1 MIDFVDLLRPEG
13 MSELIFLALIG
24 TSFIASFITAAFGI
38 GGGGLLLAVMAT
50 LVPVTALIP
59 THGVIQIG
67 SNLGRVLM
75 TFRHVF
81 WPALPWF
88 TVGSVIGALAGGA
101 VVVNLPVALVQIGIG
116 AFVMWSVLGTA
127 PKSIRDWPFLI
138 GAVSSFLTMFF
149 GATGLFVAT
158 FTKSQNL
165 PRHAHVATHATLM
178 TVQHGVKSAAFGLL
192 GFAFAEWWGFVIVM
206 IAAGFIGTLAGLQLL
221 NRMDDRRFKRALDIV
236 LLLLSA
242 RLIYAGLS
250 DLWLD
255 ITTHLPDGGNQ

>member
-1 MIDFVDLLRPEG
+1 MMPFIEFLRPEV
-13 MSELIFLALIG
+13 MTDTVFLALTG

-38 GGGGLLLAVMAT
+38 GGGALLLAVMAT

-75 TFRHVF
+75 TIRHVF

-88 TVGSVIGALAGGA
+88 TAGSIIGALAGGA

-116 AFVMWSVLGTA
+116 GFVMWSVLGSP
-127 PKSIRDWPFLI
+127 PKQIRDLPFLI
-138 GAVSSFLTMFF
+138 GGISSFLTMFF
-149 GATGLFVAT
+149 GATGMFVAT

-165 PRHAHVATHATLM
+165 PRHAHVATHAMLM

-192 GFAFAEWWGFVIVM
+192 GFAFSEWWGFVIVM

-236 LLLLSA
+236 LLLLSV

-250 DLWLD
+250 DLWSG
-255 ITTHLPDGGNQ
+255 TT